1 MYISYIYIYIYI
13 YIYHTCTIQ
22 DSVKLLLCESLHVA
36 DSLDKALEEE
46 IRKIILSQLQK
57 KRKRL
62 NISMEIIERN

>member
-36 DSLDKALEEE
+36 DSLDKALDEE
-46 IRKIILSQLQK
+46 IRKINLIAVTEK
-57 KRKRL
+57 KKE
-62 NISMEIIERN
+62 NKHQYGNY